1 MLLEKLRKTRII
13 KLDEEDQDWID
24 DVEIDNRQA
33 LEMADTYRNV
43 LVGVMDAFDS
53 VINNNLNMYMKRL
66 SILNII
72 MMVPT
77 FITSWYGM
85 NVDLPLVKYG
95 AITCWIISG
104 ICLLSVLATH
114 FILGLYEKKYPRTD
128 KRKKIVT
135 LKRKERKNAKRMKS
149 IEAALSE

>member
-1 MLLEKLRKTRII
+1 
-13 KLDEEDQDWID
+13 
-24 DVEIDNRQA
+24 
-33 LEMADTYRNV
+33 
-43 LVGVMDAFDS
+43 
-53 VINNNLNMYMKRL
+53 
-66 SILNII
+66 

-85 NVDLPLVKYG
+85 NVDVPLVKYG
-95 AITCWIISG
+95 AITWWIISG